1 MLRPYTLK
9 LDEEKLTYA
18 GVGQEN
24 SVSPAYLISVLRP
37 EKAQQ
42 ICSPGR
48 EECNKY
54 DLTAAPCF

>member
-1 MLRPYTLK
+1 

-24 SVSPAYLISVLRP
+24 SFSPAYLISVLRP